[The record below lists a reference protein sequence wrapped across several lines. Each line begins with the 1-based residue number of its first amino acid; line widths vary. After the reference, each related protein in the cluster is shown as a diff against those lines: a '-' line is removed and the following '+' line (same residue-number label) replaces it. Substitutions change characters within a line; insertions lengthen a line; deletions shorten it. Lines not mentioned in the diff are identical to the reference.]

1 MKINRILVVL
11 LMIAGVSL
19 SSCKKDDDIVNPEP
33 TLNFIGGE
41 GYTSTDVTINAGEQI
56 KVGFN
61 ASANNETNEKLTNFK
76 LTLTANNQSQ
86 TLVDSTFNEETFT
99 TTIFIEFPEPVTARL
114 EGTITDKAGRTTSVA
129 FNVTVEEA
137 GVKVL
142 KHTDVKLGSWN
153 DEIGSFYNA
162 QENTVF
168 TVSQAA
174 ANQAKVDL
182 VFYKGVNDLNAIAA
196 PADESLESIL
206 TFDIS
211 NWETRNATLF
221 IKTEMTVEDFDAIGE
236 YYEFPEFVEAE
247 ANTKIVNMVNGDVLF
262 FKTEAGA
269 LGYIKVVDLYSRG
282 DLGEFEVI
290 VME

>member
-1 MKINRILVVL
+1 M
-11 LMIAGVSL
+11 
-19 SSCKKDDDIVNPEP
+19 
-33 TLNFIGGE
+33 
-41 GYTSTDVTINAGEQI
+41 
-56 KVGFN
+56 
-61 ASANNETNEKLTNFK
+61 
-76 LTLTANNQSQ
+76 
-86 TLVDSTFNEETFT
+86 
-99 TTIFIEFPEPVTARL
+99 
-114 EGTITDKAGRTTSVA
+114 
-129 FNVTVEEA
+129 
-137 GVKVL
+137 
-142 KHTDVKLGSWN
+142 
-153 DEIGSFYNA
+153 
-162 QENTVF
+162 
-168 TVSQAA
+168 SQAA

-182 VFYKGVNDLNAIAA
+182 VFYKGDNDDNSIAA
-196 PADESLESIL
+196 PIDASLETIL

>member
-1 MKINRILVVL
+1 
-11 LMIAGVSL
+11 
-19 SSCKKDDDIVNPEP
+19 
-33 TLNFIGGE
+33 
-41 GYTSTDVTINAGEQI
+41 
-56 KVGFN
+56 GFN

-86 TLVDSTFNEETFT
+86 TLVDSTFNEEVFT
-99 TTIFIEFPEPVTARL
+99 TTININFPESVTARL

-196 PADESLESIL
+196 PADESLETIL
-206 TFDIS
+206 T
-211 NWETRNATLF
+211 
-221 IKTEMTVEDFDAIGE
+221 
-236 YYEFPEFVEAE
+236 
-247 ANTKIVNMVNGDVLF
+247 
-262 FKTEAGA
+262 
-269 LGYIKVVDLYSRG
+269 
-282 DLGEFEVI
+282 
-290 VME
+290 

>member
-41 GYTSTDVTINAGEQI
+41 GYTSSDVTITTGEQI

-61 ASANNETNEKLTNFK
+61 ALSNKETNEKLTNFK

-86 TLVDSTFNEETFT
+86 VLIDSTFNEEVFT
-99 TTIFIEFPEPVTARL
+99 TTININFPDPVNARL
-114 EGTITDKAGRTTSVA
+114 EGVITDKAGRTTSVA
-129 FNVTVEEA
+129 FNITVEEA
-137 GVKVL
+137 GVKVA

-162 QENTVF
+162 NENIIYNVTE
-168 TVSQAA
+168 AA
-174 ANQAKVDL
+174 ANQSKVDL
-182 VFYKGVNDLNAIAA
+182 VFYKGVTNFNTLAA
-196 PADESLESIL
+196 PVDASLNTIQ
-206 TFDIS
+206 TF
-211 NWETRNATLF
+211 NMEAWETRNATLF
-221 IKTEMTVEDFDAIGE
+221 ISTEMTVEEFDAIGE
-236 YYEFPEFVEAE
+236 YYVFPEFVEAE
-247 ANTKIVNMVNGDVLF
+247 ADTKIVNMVNGDVLF

>member
-76 LTLTANNQSQ
+76 LTRTANNQSQ
-86 TLVDSTFNEETFT
+86 TLFDSTFNEETFT
-99 TTIFIEFPEPVTARL
+99 TTIFIDFPESVTARL

-162 QENTVF
+162 QENTIYNV
-168 TVSQAA
+168 TEAA

-182 VFYKGVNDLNAIAA
+182 VFYKGENNLNTLAA
-196 PADESLESIL
+196 PADASLETII
-206 TFDIS
+206 TFNINS
-211 NWETRNATLF
+211 WANRNATMF
-221 IKTEMTVEDFDAIGE
+221 IGTEMTAEEFDGIGE

-247 ANTKIVNMVNGDVLF
+247 ADTKIINMVNGDVVF
-262 FKTEAGA
+262 FKTQAGA

-282 DLGEFEVI
+282 DLGKFEVI